1 MAKGFH
7 QTEGIDYAETFS
19 PVVRHSTIRLVLA
32 HAVAS
37 HWPIRQIDINNAFLN
52 GDLTERVYMQQPP
65 GFTSTNPH
73 LVCHLHKAIYGLK
86 QAPRSWFLK
95 LSTTLQQ
102 LGFHSTKSDTSLFV
116 KFASSYTLFVLVY
129 VDDILI
135 TGSSATAITD
145 LITRLNSFFALKD
158 LGPIHHFLGIQDS
171 HPKWRTASLSDSVHS

>member
-65 GFTSTNPH
+65 GFTSTDPH

-116 KFASSYTLFVLVY
+116 KFASSYTLLY
-129 VDDILI
+129 
-135 TGSSATAITD
+135 
-145 LITRLNSFFALKD
+145 
-158 LGPIHHFLGIQDS
+158 
-171 HPKWRTASLSDSVHS
+171 